1 MKNLRPIGFILQS
14 AAVGLAVAFAVL
26 YFLPEYILPGP
37 GPGGS
42 PTSYS
47 GAVKS
52 AAPAV
57 VNIYAL
63 RRLPVLPGTGEESSP
78 GLSNNLGSGVIVDP
92 TGYILT
98 NFHVIDGAERITVQ
112 LADGRS
118 LSSKVIGTDR
128 PTDLALLRIP
138 LDGLPAIR
146 MGRSDTLEIGDVVL
160 AIGNPYG
167 LGQTVTQG
175 IVSATGRWQL
185 GLTLIGDFIQT
196 DAAINLGNSG
206 GALIN
211 TRGELV
217 GINIATLEP
226 ALALEKVL
234 PEGIGFAIPVN
245 LARGVMQQLKA
256 RGRVIRGWLGVD
268 AVDLDPVRAMELKLE
283 SANGIE
289 LRYVYEDSP
298 AAAAGLQAQDVLTE
312 INGQPILVR
321 QSAVNIV
328 AALQPGSTI
337 ELVGIREGASF
348 RASTQLVERPE

>member
-26 YFLPEYILPGP
+26 YFLPEYILPGS

-63 RRLPVLPGTGEESSP
+63 RRLPVLPGAGDATGS
-78 GLSNNLGSGVIVDP
+78 GLSNNLGSGVIVDS

-98 NFHVIDGAERITVQ
+98 NFHVIDGAEKITVQ

-118 LSSKVIGTDR
+118 LSPEVIGTDR

-146 MGRSDTLEIGDVVL
+146 LGRSDTLEIGDVVL

-226 ALALEKVL
+226 ALALEQIL

-268 AVDLDPVRAMELKLE
+268 AVDLDPARAKALKLE

-337 ELVGIREGASF
+337 ELVGIRAGKSF
-348 RASTQLVERPE
+348 HASTQLVERPE

>member
-1 MKNLRPIGFILQS
+1 MKSLRPLGFLFQS
-14 AAVGLAVAFAVL
+14 AAAGLAVAFAVL
-26 YFLPEYILPGP
+26 YFFPGYILPAS
-37 GPGGS
+37 GPGG
-42 PTSYS
+42 PGISYS

-63 RRLPVLPGTGEESSP
+63 RRLPILPGDVEGASP
-78 GLSNNLGSGVIVDP
+78 RLSNNLGSGVIVDP

-98 NFHVIDGAERITVQ
+98 NFHVIDGAEKITVQ

-118 LSSKVIGTDR
+118 LPSEVIGTDR

-211 TRGELV
+211 SRGELV

-226 ALALEKVL
+226 ALALEQTL

-245 LARGVMQQLKA
+245 LARGVMQQLKTS
-256 RGRVIRGWLGVD
+256 GRVIRGWLGVD
-268 AVDLDPVRAMELKLE
+268 AIDLDPARARELKLE
-283 SANGIE
+283 SPSGIE

-298 AAAAGLQAQDVLTE
+298 AAAAGLQARDVLTE

-328 AALQPGSTI
+328 AGLQPGATI
-337 ELVGIREGASF
+337 ELAGIRDGQSF
-348 RASTQLVERPE
+348 RTSTKVVERPE

>member
-1 MKNLRPIGFILQS
+1 VKSLRPLGFILQS
-14 AAVGLAVAFAVL
+14 AALGLATAFVVL
-26 YFLPEYILPGP
+26 YFFPDLVL
-37 GPGGS
+37 
-42 PTSYS
+42 PTSNSGHLTASYS
-47 GAVKS
+47 TAVKA

-63 RRLPVLPGTGEESSP
+63 RRVPAAPADEEQSAST
-78 GLSNNLGSGVIVDP
+78 LNNNLGSGVIVDAA
-92 TGYILT
+92 GYILT
-98 NFHVIDGAERITVQ
+98 NYHVIDGAESISVQ
-112 LADGRS
+112 LADGRTLAS
-118 LSSKVIGTDR
+118 QVVGTDR

-138 LDGLPAIR
+138 LDDLPAIKL
-146 MGRSDTLEIGDVVL
+146 GRSDTLEIGDVVL

-211 TRGELV
+211 SRGELV

-226 ALALEKVL
+226 ALALERSL

-245 LARGVMQQLKA
+245 LARGVMEQLRT

-268 AVDLDPVRAMELKLE
+268 AVDLTQARARELNLE
-283 SANGIE
+283 LTHGIE
-289 LRYVYEDSP
+289 LRYVFPDSP
-298 AAAAGLQAQDVLTE
+298 AAAAGLKARDVITE
-312 INGQPILVR
+312 INDQPILVR

-328 AALQPGSTI
+328 AGLKPGSTV
-337 ELVGIREGASF
+337 ELAGIRDGAPF
-348 RASTQLVERPE
+348 RTQARVEERAE

>member
-1 MKNLRPIGFILQS
+1 M
-14 AAVGLAVAFAVL
+14 GLAVAFAVL
-26 YFLPEYILPGP
+26 YFFPNQVL
-37 GPGGS
+37 
-42 PTSYS
+42 PTSGTGSARASYS
-47 GAVKS
+47 LAVKA

-63 RRLPVLPGTGEESSP
+63 RRQAVGLGDEEQDSST
-78 GLSNNLGSGVIVDP
+78 LNNNLGSGVIVDAS
-92 TGYILT
+92 GYILT
-98 NFHVIDGAERITVQ
+98 NYHVIDGAESISVQ
-112 LADGRS
+112 LADGRTLTS
-118 LSSKVIGTDR
+118 EVVGTDR
-128 PTDLALLRIP
+128 PTDLALLHIP
-138 LDGLPAIR
+138 LKGLPAIA

-211 TRGELV
+211 TKGELV

-226 ALALEKVL
+226 ALALERSL

-245 LARGVMQQLKA
+245 LARGVMQQLRT

-268 AVDLDPVRAMELKLE
+268 AIDLAPGRARELDLE
-283 SANGIE
+283 PFHGIE
-289 LRYVYEDSP
+289 IRYVHPDSP
-298 AAAAGLQAQDVLTE
+298 ASAAGLKASDVITE
-312 INGQPILVR
+312 INNQPILVR
-321 QSAVNIV
+321 QSAINIV
-328 AALQPGSTI
+328 AGLQPGSTI
-337 ELVGIREGASF
+337 ELAGIRDGSPF
-348 RASTQLVERPE
+348 RTSARVVERPE